1 MSGSNYSAGC
11 AAKQPKADVPSV
23 DANGGENFLDAGL
36 RAIARGWAIFPCNGK
51 KIPLTLHGFKDA
63 TTDEQQI
70 RTRVE
75 RYPGALWGYAVS
87 KDTVVLDLDM
97 KHGKNGKL
105 EFEKLQGCKPEEFD
119 APRVITGTGGIHLY
133 TNSTGRDFKNTA
145 DIIALG
151 VDTKTDG
158 GYVIIP
164 SGDGF
169 YRWQN
174 DPDTSQPSAPQ
185 WAEVALRNGEEF
197 KSNGAGSSDDFEWP
211 PGFGDDKLNWFCK
224 LVRESQEGHWDETR
238 RKIFKFGR
246 WAGGGAIDVDIALKK
261 LDEAARECKAPP
273 DYPKAVRR
281 AFLNGVKQP
290 EQLPAEGVS
299 LTDFC
304 AYMPQHSYIYM
315 PTREFW
321 PSTSVNARIIPIPV
335 FKDNEPVLDKK
346 GNQVRLNA
354 STWLDQNKPIEQMTW
369 VPGEE
374 IIIRDRLISEGGWI
388 PRNDVSCF
396 NLYRPPNIE
405 PGDATKAGVWLEHVH
420 KVLGD
425 QDAEW
430 IIRWCAQRVQ
440 HPEIKINH
448 ALVLGSEKHGIGK
461 DAMLEPVK
469 RAIGPWNFGE
479 VNPQQLLGRFNGFL
493 KKVILRINEVRDLG
507 DINRFQFYDH
517 TKLYTASPPDVLR
530 VDEKYTNEHSILNC
544 VGLILTTNYKTTGIY
559 LPAEDR
565 RHYVAWSNAAPEDF
579 SEGYWNKLFGWY
591 NDGGD
596 RHVASFLK
604 EFDLSGF
611 DPKAPPPKTQAFWD
625 IVDANRSPVD
635 SQLADVLDE
644 LGNPVAVTLEQI
656 IHKADHKFGDWLE
669 DPKNQR
675 AIPHRFE
682 QCGYVSVRK
691 EGRKDN
697 LWRIRGKRH
706 VIYVMNDLSFREQ
719 LEAAESLVEKYQ
731 LSWP

>member
-1 MSGSNYSAGC
+1 MSTNNYNGAAAGKQADN
-11 AAKQPKADVPSV
+11 AAEQI
-23 DANGGENFLDAGL
+23 NERGGENLLDAGL
-36 RAIARGWAIFPCNGK
+36 RAAARGCAIFPCNGK

-63 TTDEQQI
+63 SSDEKQI
-70 RTRVE
+70 KAWAE
-75 RYPGALWGYAVS
+75 QYSGALWGYAVPKS
-87 KDTVVLDLDM
+87 IVVLDLDM
-97 KHGKNGKL
+97 KYGKNGKL
-105 EFEKLQGCKPEEFD
+105 EFAKLQGCKPEEFD
-119 APRVITGTGGIHLY
+119 APRVITGTGGVHLY
-133 TNSTGRDFKNTA
+133 TDATGRDFKNTA

-151 VDTKTDG
+151 VDTKTEG

-169 YRWQN
+169 YRWERAA
-174 DPDTSQPSAPQ
+174 DTPKPPTPQ
-185 WAEVALRNGEEF
+185 WAEVALRQRGEF
-197 KSNGAGSSDDFEWP
+197 KGNGAGTSDDFEWP
-211 PGFGDDKLNWFCK
+211 PGFGEDKLHWFCK
-224 LVRESQEGHWDETR
+224 LVREAQEGHWDETR
-238 RKIFKFGR
+238 RKVFKFGR
-246 WAGGGAIDVDIALKK
+246 WAGGGAIDIDVALKALEK
-261 LDEAARECKAPP
+261 AAKECKAPP
-273 DYPKAVRR
+273 DYPQAVRR

-321 PSTSVNARIIPIPV
+321 PSSSVNARIIPIPV

-346 GNQVRLNA
+346 GNQLRISA
-354 STWLDQNKPIEQMTW
+354 STWLDQNRPIEQMTW

-388 PRNDVSCF
+388 PRDDVSCF

-405 PGDATKAGVWLEHVH
+405 PGDATKAGVWLDHVH
-420 KVLGD
+420 KLLGS
-425 QDAEW
+425 DADV
-430 IIRWCAQRVQ
+430 IKWCAHRVQ

-469 RAIGPWNFGE
+469 KAIGPWNFGE
-479 VNPQQLLGRFNGFL
+479 VNPQQLLGRFNGYL
-493 KKVILRINEVRDLG
+493 KKVILRVNEARDLG
-507 DINRFQFYDH
+507 DVNRFQFYDH

-530 VDEKYTNEHSILNC
+530 VDEKHTNEHSILNC
-544 VGLILTTNYKTTGIY
+544 VGLILTTNYKTTGIF

-565 RHYVAWSNAAPEDF
+565 RHYVAWSNKAPEDF
-579 SEGYWNKLFGWY
+579 AEGYWNKLFGWY
-591 NDGGD
+591 NEGGD
-596 RHVASFLK
+596 RHVGSYLR
-604 EFDLSGF
+604 ELDLTGF

-635 SQLADVLDE
+635 SQLADVLDA
-644 LGNPVAVTLEQI
+644 LGNPVAVTLEQVTL
-656 IHKADHKFGDWLE
+656 KAPVKFADWLE

-697 LWRIRGKRH
+697 LWRINGRRH
-706 VIYVMNDLSFREQ
+706 VIYAMTDLSYREQ
-719 LEAAESLVEKYQ
+719 LEAAEALVKNY
-731 LSWP
+731 LI